1 MKRREVLTLLL
12 GATAAWPLAARAQQ
26 GERMRRIGLL
36 MGWPESDAEARS
48 ERILRNVGRL
58 RQNLRALL
66 GSNGQLSINMAT
78 PFTPLLPV
86 ASCRAARLD
95 CVPEL
100 PRRHR

>member
-48 ERILRNVGRL
+48 ERILRNGGRL

-66 GSNGQLSINMAT
+66 GSNGQPSINMENPCT
-78 PFTPLLPV
+78 RLLQSP
-86 ASCRAARLD
+86 SCHVGRLD
-95 CVPEL
+95 RTSL
-100 PRRHR
+100 DWMAMA